1 MRTENMADLLDIAP
15 STTCEV
21 VKIDGKRVVVRGL
34 NGNAIASIVS
44 RYPKLVLLLGGGALD
59 NSWPQ
64 LIGQLGNAIG
74 PIIAAGCGYLEDE
87 QRESAAAN
95 RPLGDQLKLLKAI
108 WGLTFPNGL
117 TSFVEEIT
125 SVVGAADEGAG
136 PAKVFKVRLRKS
148 PSASQPSS
156 VAASRP
162 TMQ

>member
-1 MRTENMADLLDIAP
+1 MADLLDIAP

-125 SVVGAADEGAG
+125 SVVGAADEGTAPG
-136 PAKVFKVRLRKS
+136 KVFKVRLRKS
-148 PSASQPSS
+148 PSASQSS
-156 VAASRP
+156 SDAASRP